1 MSDATPRRRPT
12 YAGALLV
19 TLGLFACATAAS
31 AECAWIVWA
40 SHVLPSTGDQVWSVL
55 GAFSEAEGGKAAC
68 DAFTNKRNKT
78 LEHDEQAKRA
88 MRNLVCL
95 PDTVDP
101 RGPKGK

>member
-1 MSDATPRRRPT
+1 MSAARILI
-12 YAGALLV
+12 A
-19 TLGLFACATAAS
+19 TLGLLALAASAS

-40 SHVLPSTGDQVWSVL
+40 SSVLPSTGDQVWSVI
-55 GAFSEAEGGKAAC
+55 GAYSEAEGGKAAC
-68 DAFTNKRNKT
+68 DAFTDKRNKAT
-78 LEHDEQAKRA
+78 AHDERAKRA